1 MIGPG
6 NLPKAVPV
14 YSALAMV
21 PTIMQNATSMTTV
34 VGKERNDSSDSFLIQ
49 SAVRSLL
56 LGYMLKSWRRLCP
69 SDVFSHNVDFIAS
82 IKLLKKSPLLRMH
95 VHY

>member
-1 MIGPG
+1 MIGPR

-21 PTIMQNATSMTTV
+21 PTIVQNATSMTTTV

-49 SAVRSLL
+49 SDCTVSIT
-56 LGYMLKSWRRLCP
+56 RL
-69 SDVFSHNVDFIAS
+69 HA
-82 IKLLKKSPLLRMH
+82 
-95 VHY
+95 